1 MPIWYYYS
9 SVCTTVICT
18 DKTGTLTTN
27 QMTVVALVMAQQKAA
42 QADDALREYPVDGV
56 SYAPQGRVVGL
67 EEATRRGK
75 GAAQLVQTCVLCNDA
90 EITYSDG
97 QYGRVGEPTEA
108 ALKAPRRPGTRHNSA
123 LPPASPPPP
132 PSPPPAR
139 KVPAEQVGVRGTAG
153 PADAAAAATHYS
165 SVLNAG
171 HERQAT
177 LEFSRSRKSM
187 SVLSRQVGARL
198 KCVRLNRR
206 ANIRKACDNGAP
218 LYRTG
223 SEQERVRQL
232 WGAFLA
238 VPAEALEAAAS
249 HGVGELMRAPE
260 AAGMGE
266 AVGTLELG
274 ALLRLGR
281 RDAWRRGRRV
291 ELLP

>member
-1 MPIWYYYS
+1 MAAIPEGLPAVITLCLS
-9 SVCTTVICT
+9 LGTRRMADRNVIVRKLPSVETLGCTTVICT

-123 LPPASPPPP
+123 LPPASPPPLT
-132 PSPPPAR
+132 SPPPAL
-139 KVPAEQVGVRGTAG
+139 KVLAEKVGVHGTAG

-198 KCVRLNRR
+198 NCLFVKEPSRNL
-206 ANIRKACDNGAP
+206 
-218 LYRTG
+218 
-223 SEQERVRQL
+223 
-232 WGAFLA
+232 LA
-238 VPAEALEAAAS
+238 
-249 HGVGELMRAPE
+249 
-260 AAGMGE
+260 
-266 AVGTLELG
+266 TF
-274 ALLRLGR
+274 
-281 RDAWRRGRRV
+281 
-291 ELLP
+291 